1 MIAYLDGKLVTKRPT
16 EAIVEV
22 GGVGMRCRISL
33 TTYADLPSAGAGV
46 RILTRMVVREDG
58 MDLYGFS
65 SEAERTLFGLLQGV
79 SGVGPRMAQG
89 VLSGLSAREFAR
101 ALAVEDLAAL
111 TSIKGVGRKT
121 AERLILELKD
131 KLPELE
137 EVTGEPLPEG
147 AEEEPV
153 SDEDEAVL
161 ALRSLGYAPADAQR
175 AVRRALEGLEGE
187 AGVEAV
193 VKRALTL
200 TR

>member
-1 MIAYLDGKLVTKRPT
+1 MIAYLDGELVTKRPT

-33 TTYADLPSAGAGV
+33 TTYAELPAAGERV
-46 RILTRMVVREDG
+46 RVLTELVVRDDG
-58 MDLYGFS
+58 LDLYGFS
-65 SEAERTLFGLLQGV
+65 SEAERALFGLLQGV

-89 VLSGLSAREFAR
+89 ILSGLSAREFAR
-101 ALAVEDLAAL
+101 ALATEDLVSL

-147 AEEEPV
+147 AEEELP

-161 ALRSLGYAPADAQR
+161 ALQSLGYAPADARR
-175 AVRRALEGLEGE
+175 AVRRAQEELEGE
-187 AGVEAV
+187 PGVEAV